1 MTDIPETIMR
11 DRIRAVLQ
19 RNAQLSVP
27 VEELPD
33 EADLYRAGLTSHA
46 TVNVMLALEDEF
58 ELELPESLLMR
69 RTFESVAAIERALR
83 SVPVLR
89 S

>member
-1 MTDIPETIMR
+1 MIMR
-11 DRIRAVLQ
+11 DRIRTVLQ

-27 VEELPD
+27 VEELTD
-33 EADLYRAGLTSHA
+33 EANLYRAGLTSHA

-69 RTFESVAAIERALR
+69 RTFESVAAIELALR
-83 SVPVLR
+83 SVPATR